1 MVGILAFDLTAAF
14 DTVDKE
20 LLLPKLA
27 ALGIVG
33 TALKWLDSYL
43 SGGQQCVD

>member
-1 MVGILAFDLTAAF
+1 LVRILAFELSSAF
-14 DTVDKE
+14 EKVNKE

-33 TALKWLDSYL
+33 TALK
-43 SGGQQCVD
+43 